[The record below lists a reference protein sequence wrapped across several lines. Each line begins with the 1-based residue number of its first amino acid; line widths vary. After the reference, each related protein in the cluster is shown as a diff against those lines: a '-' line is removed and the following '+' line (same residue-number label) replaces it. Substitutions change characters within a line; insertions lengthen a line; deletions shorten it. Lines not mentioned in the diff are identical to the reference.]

1 VDVMRVERSSSETS
15 LRCRR
20 QERVL
25 CMEVTVRESDE
36 GGNEEVAASAAAAAP
51 EAGGECRGVAS
62 AGTTKSSKM
71 SRKEGE
77 GLYTLTRHNN
87 SPVLEHDFCP
97 YAKSL
102 NRTVSEARAMSMQ
115 QLGLLAREQKDFT
128 NDDAFAAASEAFTA
142 GSAAEPWQKK
152 KLGEDYVAPS
162 IRTGQVDR
170 FVYKTY
176 SSLCDRRTSS
186 LPVGKGHAAA
196 RKMCIG
202 EYWDVE
208 GHNKMGTTASSSK
221 SVSMSTT
228 QENDFDMEAER
239 RSKSVLLFQ
248 SAHTVLTIAIALL
261 TVYLC
266 ICFLTSS
273 VPRLNTATTITRTR
287 SSIGGGFSHAKFLA
301 MASSPL
307 LGLVSAGLAIL
318 TGMWMSDAGVLWRH
332 SDNVVA
338 SFCTHCAD
346 VGEESRNRVEQADE
360 QVLQTHQAKQQFMA
374 YVFHNIRVPF
384 NAIVLGLGHM
394 RATGDGVG
402 ALGLADKMDLVQ
414 MMLDCAETMT
424 SVLDNVTD
432 MGQWESGQMELHRE
446 EFDILTVVRFLSWGL
461 KDLLEQKQIAFNM
474 NIDDMTSK
482 LLASHHVVGDKQRIV
497 QTLGNF
503 LSNAIKFTPSGGKLD
518 LDLQC
523 EEVTESVEL
532 DTLCKSS
539 LPPSY
544 PAPADP
550 AEDSLLGAAGSS
562 ILAKTAP
569 QRIFTD
575 GKVARIRFSVKDDGI
590 GKFSPVLYPLRGC
603 CLGRK
608 A

>member
-1 VDVMRVERSSSETS
+1 MDVMRVERSSSETS

-248 SAHTVLTIAIALL
+248 AAHTVLTIAIALL

-318 TGMWMSDAGVLWRH
+318 TGMWMSDAGVLWRR

-374 YVFHNIRVPF
+374 YVFHNIRGGD
-384 NAIVLGLGHM
+384 IYVLFY
-394 RATGDGVG
+394 TVF
-402 ALGLADKMDLVQ
+402 
-414 MMLDCAETMT
+414 
-424 SVLDNVTD
+424 VT
-432 MGQWESGQMELHRE
+432 H
-446 EFDILTVVRFLSWGL
+446 
-461 KDLLEQKQIAFNM
+461 LLFFFH
-474 NIDDMTSK
+474 
-482 LLASHHVVGDKQRIV
+482 L
-497 QTLGNF
+497 
-503 LSNAIKFTPSGGKLD
+503 
-518 LDLQC
+518 
-523 EEVTESVEL
+523 
-532 DTLCKSS
+532 
-539 LPPSY
+539 
-544 PAPADP
+544 
-550 AEDSLLGAAGSS
+550 
-562 ILAKTAP
+562 
-569 QRIFTD
+569 
-575 GKVARIRFSVKDDGI
+575 
-590 GKFSPVLYPLRGC
+590 
-603 CLGRK
+603 
-608 A
+608 